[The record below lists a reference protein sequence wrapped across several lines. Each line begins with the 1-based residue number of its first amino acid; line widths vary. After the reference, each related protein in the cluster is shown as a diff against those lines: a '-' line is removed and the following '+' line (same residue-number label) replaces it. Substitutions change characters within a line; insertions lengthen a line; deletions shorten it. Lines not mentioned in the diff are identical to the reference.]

1 MIEPD
6 AGPLEVSAQPLPG
19 IEGITADWLSQT
31 LSAVGENVDVQSL
44 QSETVG
50 SGQLGDTFRLHLHY
64 GGGSSGPQSIICK
77 LAARDEGSRA
87 IASEW
92 SLYHREIGF
101 YQTLACRTAIRTPLC
116 HAALIDHAGRFVL
129 LLEDLH
135 DAQVGDQFE
144 GLGEPRARE
153 AMHQIARFH
162 ADFWN
167 CGDRKEFAWLESGL
181 MAQPFYDASVL
192 RSAWPG
198 FRDRYADKMSE
209 HMIEVCDRLAERYE
223 NYIAPLERPRCVTH
237 NDYRPDNLLFA
248 RGDDQFTV
256 DWQSAALGYNAVDV
270 AYLIGG
276 SFEPAAR
283 RAAEKAL
290 LDEYLSAL
298 RSSGVEDYSTAMLE
312 EDYRH
317 FAFAGIN
324 VAVGAAMMVKRSERG
339 DAMFLTM
346 LNRHVSHALDWD
358 SMQILGD
365 SQSRF

>member
-1 MIEPD
+1 MNEFSS
-6 AGPLEVSAQPLPG
+6 GPIEVSKQSLPG
-19 IEGITADWLSQT
+19 IEGITAEWLSQT
-31 LSAVGENVDVQSL
+31 LSAVGETVEVQAL
-44 QSETVG
+44 ESEPVG
-50 SGQLGDTFRLHLHY
+50 SGQLGDTFRLHLRY
-64 GGGSSGPQSIICK
+64 AEGSSGPRSMICK

-101 YQTLACRTAIRTPLC
+101 YQTLARRTSARTPLC

-129 LLEDLH
+129 LLEDLN

-144 GLGEPRARE
+144 GLGESRARG
-153 AMHQIARFH
+153 AMHQVARLH

-167 CGDRKEFAWLESGL
+167 CGEGEEFAWLESGR

-198 FRDRYADKMSE
+198 FRDRYADKMSAP
-209 HMIEVCDRLAERYE
+209 MIEVCDRLVERYE
-223 NYIAPLERPRCVTH
+223 NYSASLERPRCVTH
-237 NDYRPDNLLFA
+237 NDYRPDNMLFT

-276 SFEPAAR
+276 SYEPTAR
-283 RAAEKAL
+283 RVVERAL
-290 LDEYLSAL
+290 LEEYISAL

-324 VAVGAAMMVKRSERG
+324 VAVGAAMMVKRTERG

-346 LNRHVSHALDWD
+346 LDRHVWHALDWD
-358 SMQILGD
+358 SMQIL
-365 SQSRF
+365 R